1 MKGSNVFNIT
11 SLICSLVFQLIQ
23 IDEPFMVNQR
33 RHTHTHTRAHTHTH
47 THAHIHQKVNSSVC
61 LKVHQAGAGQHCY
74 HYKQVKYFKARNLC
88 VRNFCNFENPRDL
101 RNLFSQ
107 TYENENFHK
116 NLFLRDEF
124 STHF

>member
-33 RHTHTHTRAHTHTH
+33 KHTHTH
-47 THAHIHQKVNSSVC
+47 THTHTHQKVNSSVC
-61 LKVHQAGAGQHCY
+61 LKVRQAGAGQHCY
-74 HYKQVKYFKARNLC
+74 RYKQVKYFKARNLC
-88 VRNFCNFENPRDL
+88 VRNFCNFKNPRDL

-107 TYENENFHK
+107 TYENQNFYK

-124 STHF
+124 STDF